1 MKKSI
6 LPLTILSFS
15 YLFAINVTFQVNM
28 QYTDPSQG
36 VYIRGGNI
44 GSSLPDTPSMGFQMS
59 DDNSDLV
66 YDVTLE
72 LEANSHY
79 TYKFATGES
88 WGWEG
93 NWENVPAECGEGEYI
108 DRFLDTGEED
118 TTLGPIC
125 FGSCEDCVDETI
137 NVTFNLDMSDV
148 ETSSDGVFVG
158 GGGTFGVPGDNPMSD
173 DDGDDVWTA
182 TFELP
187 AGLSTDYT
195 FLNGNCGDWSCKENI
210 AGQDCAVPPYSDRH
224 IDLGTEDVT
233 VNACFAVCGDGSC
246 SDLTLPETV
255 NVTFQVNMNGYDW
268 GTYDP
273 TTSLHATGNYEGW
286 TGAGTLLSDSD
297 ADGIYSAVVEII
309 ENTTG
314 VEYKYVIGG
323 WGGPESG
330 AELGSDCDYNP
341 SDEYNNYG
349 FDVATDDIVLPAYIF
364 GGGCSVSEEPPS
376 PVQVT
381 FQVDMSHNPEVL
393 DGHTIA
399 LQGEFAGWWP
409 GIVMT
414 DDDGDSVFTATVELD
429 AGSYEYKFAGYE
441 WSTTEFPDWS
451 YTEDNAP
458 SCLILNEC
466 TGENGECQFI
476 NRSVAVGS
484 SDATLSP
491 VCWASCQTCSFD
503 PSTALVNGDFDGDDS
518 AWTPWIVGEPVEIDL
533 SYTDDGPTGGS
544 GEALRVVASD
554 YGNGGV
560 YQAVNLEE
568 DNVYELSGLFKG
580 VGCDQNWLEISILDD
595 EPQQGVDV
603 GSADVIV
610 KQHFWDCGSSAPW
623 EWDTDFANACGGNP
637 SMIGAPPGVFQASA
651 TGVYYILIKS
661 GGVASDVM
669 FDNLI
674 LGPSDY
680 IPTEGVSVTFNLD
693 MSSVPTSEQGAYLA
707 GGGTFG
713 NPGDNPMSDDDG
725 DDIWTITVQLDTNFA
740 TDYTF
745 TNGFCGDWGCK
756 EDLTGQD
763 CAVPPYNDRHLET
776 GEQSM
781 VINACFG
788 FCGDGFCSNI
798 ETDCSDGIDNDE
810 DGDIDCDDSNCAN
823 DVACLDDFSGI
834 TNPGFEE
841 DTDEDGVPDGWFC
854 ENGSASSPA
863 TIGSGDAH
871 TGEQYLVLNVGGT
884 GWAVAYQQNIPVNVG
899 ETWTFSSWIKDVTP
913 GGAGG
918 DFAALKLEFYD
929 EFNTSLIPGG
939 VETIQQGVSDDW
951 NLFSATYPLPE
962 NTVRMTVVLV
972 ATRWDNGGDAN
983 YGFDDVEFTCEG
995 CETGGVTIDHSEGW
1009 NMVGLPLEVESS
1021 AYGDLFPS
1029 SVAGTLYGFTG
1040 TYTPESEL
1048 TPGAG
1053 YWLVF
1058 SDTGSDE
1065 LMGDAINSL
1074 TLELSQG
1081 WNMISGVTLPVD
1093 ISAVDDPESIIV
1105 PGTLY
1110 GFSGTYQ
1117 NSSTLVPGQGYWIN
1131 ASGGGE
1137 VHVSAGGAAR
1147 ASFYSFTDLTK
1158 KANIL
1163 SFNEGNLYFGISIP
1177 DEEMLSYQLP
1187 PKPPTGMFDVRFVGD
1202 RKMVETSGAIEIM
1215 NNTQDLSISYSVS
1228 INAGNNMRWILVSSE
1243 GNEYELKGSGN
1254 IVVDGDINH
1263 FTLNKVSSI
1272 PTEFSLSQNFP
1283 NPFNPTTS
1291 ISYSLPENSDLSI
1304 NIYSLT
1310 GQKIIELVEGH
1321 VKAGIHTVTWNGM
1334 NHVGVP
1340 VSSGVYI
1347 YMLQSD
1353 SFTALKKMILIK

>member
-1 MKKSI
+1 MKKST
-6 LPLTILSFS
+6 LLLTILSFS

-44 GSSLPDTPSMGFQMS
+44 GSSLPDTPSMGFQMT
-59 DDNSDLV
+59 DDNGNDV
-66 YDVTLE
+66 YAITLE
-72 LEANSHY
+72 LDANAHY

-88 WGWEG
+88 WNWEG
-93 NWENVPAECGEGEYI
+93 NWENVPGECGEGEYT

-118 TTLGPIC
+118 ITLGLVC
-125 FGSCEDCVDETI
+125 FGSCEDCLDETI

-148 ETSSDGVFVG
+148 ETSPDGVFVG

-173 DDGDDVWTA
+173 DDGDDVWTL
-182 TFELP
+182 TFVLP
-187 AGLSTDYT
+187 VGLSTDYT

-210 AGQDCAVPPYSDRH
+210 AGQDCAVPPYNDRH

-233 VNACFAVCGDGSC
+233 VNACFAVCGDGTC
-246 SDLTLPETV
+246 DELEPVTTYD
-255 NVTFQVNMNGYDW
+255 VTFQLTDSPCEANPWVTGSMDGWSGW
-268 GTYDP
+268 GAELTDDDGDG
-273 TTSLHATGNYEGW
+273 TFIGVFTGLTEGVW
-286 TGAGTLLSDSD
+286 
-297 ADGIYSAVVEII
+297 
-309 ENTTG
+309 
-314 VEYKYVIGG
+314 EYKYTCGG
-323 WGGPESG
+323 WDIIEDVPDECAYNIEWSNRGF
-330 AELGSDCDYNP
+330 ELIDSDLILDP
-341 SDEYNNYG
+341 HPWS
-349 FDVATDDIVLPAYIF
+349 
-364 GGGCSVSEEPPS
+364 GCSEPAG

-381 FQVDMSHNPEVL
+381 FQVDMSHNHEIL
-393 DGHTIA
+393 DGHTVA

-414 DDDGDSVFTATVELD
+414 DDDGDSIFTATVELA

-458 SCLILNEC
+458 SCLILNNC
-466 TGENGECQFI
+466 VGDNGECQFI

-518 AWTPWIVGEPVEIDL
+518 AWTPWIVSGPVEIDL

-554 YGNGGV
+554 WGNGGV

-580 VGCDQNWLEISILDD
+580 VGCDQNWLEISILSD
-595 EPQQGVDV
+595 EPQQGVDA

-623 EWDTDFANACGGNP
+623 DWDTDFANACGGNP

-651 TGVYYILIKS
+651 TGVYYLLIKS

-713 NPGDNPMSDDDG
+713 NPGDNPMSDEDG

-745 TNGFCGDWGCK
+745 TNGVCSDWGCK

-763 CAVPPYNDRHLET
+763 CAVPPWNDRHLET

-788 FCGDGFCSNI
+788 FCVDGFCGDV
-798 ETDCSDGIDNDE
+798 ETDCSDGIDNDG
-810 DGDIDCDDSNCAN
+810 DGEIDCDDSNCAN
-823 DVACLDDFSGI
+823 DVACLNDFSGI

-899 ETWTFSSWIKDVTP
+899 EIWTFSSWIKDVTP

-929 EFNTSLIPGG
+929 EFNASLIPGG
-939 VETIQQGVSDDW
+939 VETIQQGVTDEW

-983 YGFDDVEFTCEG
+983 YGFDDVEFTCEE

-1029 SVAGTLYGFTG
+1029 SVAGTLYGFSG

-1065 LMGDAINSL
+1065 LTGDAINSL

-1117 NSSTLVPGQGYWIN
+1117 NSSTLVPGQGYWLN
-1131 ASGGGE
+1131 ASDGGD
-1137 VHVSAGGAAR
+1137 VHVSSGGNAR
-1147 ASFYSFTDLTK
+1147 TRSSSFTDLTK
-1158 KANIL
+1158 KANTL

-1177 DEEMLSYQLP
+1177 DEEILSYQLP

-1215 NNTQDLSISYSVS
+1215 NNTQDISISYSVS
-1228 INAGNNMRWILVSSE
+1228 IDAGDDMRWVLVSSE

-1254 IVVDGDINH
+1254 IVVDGNVSH

-1272 PTEFSLSQNFP
+1272 PTEFALSQNFP

-1291 ISYSLPENSDLSI
+1291 ISYSLPKNSDLYLS
-1304 NIYSLT
+1304 IYSLT
-1310 GQKIIELVEGH
+1310 GQKIIELVDGH
-1321 VKAGIHTVTWNGM
+1321 VTAGMYTVTWNGI
-1334 NHVGVP
+1334 NHAGIP

-1353 SFTALKKMILIK
+1353 SFTAVKKMILIK